1 MVSYVEYRRVST
13 GEQGKSGLGL
23 DAQATTI
30 RNFVQAQSG
39 EIIATFTDILSGG
52 DDARPELANAQ
63 AFARKHGAWVVVSKL
78 DRLSRKVEFISALMN
93 KRGAKFVV
101 AELGHDVDPFMLH
114 IYAAVAEKERALIAS
129 RTKAALAERK
139 ATGCEAR
146 QSQPTSARRRAQA
159 TQHGARQHRPR
170 RAKRAAY
177 HRASEGCRGDDA
189 RGDRRRTQRTR
200 SPDAARWVVVCDSG
214 VAGAGVRRVIA
225 R

>member
-139 ATGCEAR
+139 AQGVKLGNRTNLREA
-146 QSQPTSARRRAQA
+146 QSAGNAAWSAAAQTRRANVLPIIEQVKAAGVTTLAGIAAALNARGVQTPRGGSWSA
-159 TQHGARQHRPR
+159 TQVSRVLAS
-170 RAKRAAY
+170 AA
-177 HRASEGCRGDDA
+177 
-189 RGDRRRTQRTR
+189 
-200 SPDAARWVVVCDSG
+200 
-214 VAGAGVRRVIA
+214 
-225 R
+225 